1 MAQSKN
7 SPARIVSKTTPAKV
21 ATKAIGKTVAKKVAM
36 TAAKKAGT
44 SVLKKV
50 AKKYLGPVAA
60 VGIGAYELY
69 DRYNKEQAKKKKT
82 SATKKDKPKPEA
94 KKPVV
99 KTPEKTPAKGPAIV
113 NPTIKSTY
121 RPNVVKSVIDR
132 ANAATPKAPVKESKP
147 AAAKPAGKTVS
158 QVWKEK
164 TGMDWSEAK
173 KLGVSDGSAK
183 SNMALLAKLNSGAT
197 SRADLGV
204 KPEPIAMATKKAE
217 EIKTASPELATKK
230 KGGMVK
236 MKTGGMVNSN
246 AKIVAIK
253 RATGK
258 VGGISKSPKT
268 AIPKAKMGGSKGK
281 C

>member
-7 SPARIVSKTTPAKV
+7 SPAKIVSKTTPAKV
-21 ATKAIGKTVAKKVAM
+21 GSKAVSSARAKKAAM
-36 TAAKKAGT
+36 TTAKKAGT

-50 AKKYLGPVAA
+50 ANKYLGPAA
-60 VGIGAYELY
+60 VIATGAYELY
-69 DRYNKEQAKKKKT
+69 DRYNKGQAKKKK
-82 SATKKDKPKPEA
+82 ATDSKKKSTTPEA
-94 KKPVV
+94 KKPAA
-99 KTPEKTPAKGPAIV
+99 KKPALQPAIV

-132 ANAATPKAPVKESKP
+132 ANAATPKTPVKSTPKP

-183 SNMALLAKLNSGAT
+183 SNMALLAKLNSGAMT
-197 SRADLGV
+197 RADLGA
-204 KPEPIAMATKKAE
+204 KTEPITMATKKVE
-217 EIKTASPELATKK
+217 TVKSVETPEIATKR

-236 MKTGGMVNSN
+236 MK
-246 AKIVAIK
+246 KY
-253 RATGK
+253 
-258 VGGISKSPKT
+258 
-268 AIPKAKMGGSKGK
+268 KMGGMKKKS